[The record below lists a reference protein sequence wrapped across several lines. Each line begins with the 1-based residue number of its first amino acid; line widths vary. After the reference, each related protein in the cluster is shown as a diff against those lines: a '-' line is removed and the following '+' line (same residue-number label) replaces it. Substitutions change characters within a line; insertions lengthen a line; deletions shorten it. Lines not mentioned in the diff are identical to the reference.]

1 MIPIKR
7 GRIQHEFGRFFID
20 LQRKMAPCF
29 SPGGLRYLLLQLRRY
44 FDPRWMVLNHQ
55 GTYGNVI
62 YNLKRQQCI
71 RLMDF
76 FFLSPPLPLSLFFNK
91 DDWPRTRHR
100 LNFFLL
106 PRISV
111 ASERKREKK
120 KYILGNFFSLLLRTK
135 LIFLPSIFEPSLI
148 GMHSRSCDDICS
160 IVHRA
165 HRRIYFRGPSEKR

>member
-7 GRIQHEFGRFFID
+7 GRIRHEFGRFFID

-106 PRISV
+106 PRISRR
-111 ASERKREKK
+111 ERKKEREEKIYSWQFFLLVIK
-120 KYILGNFFSLLLRTK
+120 NEINILTK
-135 LIFLPSIFEPSLI
+135 HL
-148 GMHSRSCDDICS
+148 
-160 IVHRA
+160 
-165 HRRIYFRGPSEKR
+165 

>member
-1 MIPIKR
+1 MIHIKR

-106 PRISV
+106 PRISR
-111 ASERKREKK
+111 RKRKKEREEKIYSWQFFLLVIK
-120 KYILGNFFSLLLRTK
+120 NEINILTK
-135 LIFLPSIFEPSLI
+135 HL
-148 GMHSRSCDDICS
+148 
-160 IVHRA
+160 
-165 HRRIYFRGPSEKR
+165 